1 MSLMDALEN
10 AWTKRMEMMMSM
22 IKTDKMMFPLLLGT
36 QKSKTLVLLENL
48 LNEKLVC
55 FFCVFLLMRKN
66 VSGRIYSS
74 ATLMNRL
81 HDYYYSTLPYS
92 IFLPFIIHGFRWFR
106 TKKPLII
113 IIASSS
119 CEVKESSFSCHTYMH
134 STLACSAILSSP

>member
-1 MSLMDALEN
+1 MILDLEIDLEMVSRWYAL
-10 AWTKRMEMMMSM
+10 
-22 IKTDKMMFPLLLGT
+22 FFVCPLDGR
-36 QKSKTLVLLENL
+36 
-48 LNEKLVC
+48 
-55 FFCVFLLMRKN
+55 FLLMRKN

-134 STLACSAILSSP
+134 STLACMLCDLIISLKKTCSFLKLKKTNKEDSFYMRQNDKS

>member
-1 MSLMDALEN
+1 MHLKKAWTTRLEIMISVIKRYKMMSL
-10 AWTKRMEMMMSM
+10 
-22 IKTDKMMFPLLLGT
+22 LLSGT
-36 QKSKTLVLLENL
+36 QKSKTFVMFYKKNS
-48 LNEKLVC
+48 LNKKNWR
-55 FFCVFLLMRKN
+55 FFCAFLLMRKN

-134 STLACSAILSSP
+134 SNLACSAILSSP